1 MVQVD
6 VAALAEVKEAVL
18 AEVPE
23 TVLALADRVAEQQ
36 VAWLRLRHHLPAR
49 KNFSRSNCG
58 YTNIKFCNHIVM
70 VILN

>member
-6 VAALAEVKEAVL
+6 VADRAEVKEAAL
-18 AEVPE
+18 AEVPVGVPE

-49 KNFSRSNCG
+49 KNFS
-58 YTNIKFCNHIVM
+58 
-70 VILN
+70 